1 MKWKLQTQKN
11 LVPHKP
17 TMKSQLI
24 SNITHRKTKP
34 TAPKYRG
41 KTPRFFR
48 DGYYTR
54 VFCTE
59 IMTSVKN
66 QWVCV
71 SVGAI
76 VFSADFLHQIVKM
89 VDWEVELL
97 YQRPARSHFSHPFLS
112 GNPIRKLSLTWEF
125 GRISYLSKSQLVA
138 VAATLTKHKPTCH
151 LFTAQPRQSIIFVW
165 ERDLK
170 IRFKSIPQD
179 IMLLLQSLNCSLASA
194 QQIIGC
200 NDLA

>member
-1 MKWKLQTQKN
+1 MKWKLQTQRN

-24 SNITHRKTKP
+24 SNITHKKTKP

-54 VFCTE
+54 VFYTK

-66 QWVCV
+66 QCVCTVCV

-76 VFSADFLHQIVKM
+76 VFSIDF
-89 VDWEVELL
+89 
-97 YQRPARSHFSHPFLS
+97 S
-112 GNPIRKLSLTWEF
+112 SLDHKN
-125 GRISYLSKSQLVA
+125 GRLGEGTTLSKTSSFSLLTLSFLGIPFGSFSSLGTDQLSQQILICRSSCNI
-138 VAATLTKHKPTCH
+138 KKPQTTFH
-151 LFTAQPRQSIIFVW
+151 SFTAQPRQSIIFV
-165 ERDLK
+165 
-170 IRFKSIPQD
+170 
-179 IMLLLQSLNCSLASA
+179 
-194 QQIIGC
+194 
-200 NDLA
+200 